1 MLKDLLTF
9 TKKSF
14 VKLLFYLVIL
24 STNFLAK
31 GPTNKAVPIAMGKL
45 TVQAFKN
52 LLMYSLSIP
61 VLTKVIIK
69 VIRRLIKKPIIKTNK
84 N

>member
-24 STNFLAK
+24 STNFFAK
-31 GPTNKAVPIAMGKL
+31 GPTNKAVPTAIGKL

-52 LLMYSLSIP
+52 RPMYSLSMP

-69 VIRRLIKKPIIKTNK
+69 VIRRLIKKPIIKTN
-84 N
+84 NN